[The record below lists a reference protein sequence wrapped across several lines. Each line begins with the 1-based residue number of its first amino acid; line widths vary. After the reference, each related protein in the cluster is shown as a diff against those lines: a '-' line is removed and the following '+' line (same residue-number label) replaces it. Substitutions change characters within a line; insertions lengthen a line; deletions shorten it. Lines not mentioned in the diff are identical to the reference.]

1 MTRKFAGMGV
11 SDEVLAELRAG
22 GVTDRD
28 IEDSILDVRLF
39 NARLT
44 PERLAALQRETRWF
58 MDLVRAGTP
67 PTPEEMA
74 RHAPTLI
81 AAVEELDD

>member
-11 SDEVLAELRAG
+11 PDKAVAQLRAAG
-22 GVTDRD
+22 ATDRD
-28 IEDSILDVRLF
+28 IEDAILDVRLF

-44 PERLAALQRETRWF
+44 PERLDALQRETRWF
-58 MDLVRAGTP
+58 MERIESGQI

-74 RHAPTLI
+74 RNAPTLI